1 MWPIRDF
8 YVNIKLFN
16 VRAGGQ
22 QFTNMEIVIERENKI
37 QKIVEEH
44 FQFLLLLSIF
54 LDNDVLQY
62 CYKSESFRISKA
74 NPSSL
79 VSWFCRL

>member
-22 QFTNMEIVIERENKI
+22 QFTNMEIVIEDKI
-37 QKIVEEH
+37 KFRKIADKFPISAVTQH
-44 FQFLLLLSIF
+44 FSTKMFCS
-54 LDNDVLQY
+54 
-62 CYKSESFRISKA
+62 YKSESFRISFFL
-74 NPSSL
+74 SL
-79 VSWFCRL
+79 L

>member
-22 QFTNMEIVIERENKI
+22 QFTNMEIVIEDKI
-37 QKIVEEH
+37 EFRKSSGKFSIPSVTQH
-44 FQFLLLLSIF
+44 FLRQ
-54 LDNDVLQY
+54 
-62 CYKSESFRISKA
+62 
-74 NPSSL
+74 
-79 VSWFCRL
+79 